1 MRLKLKHLV
10 SALAITAAIAAAAPA
25 LAVDLRIGIGED
37 PDILDPDQSRTFVG
51 EVVFA
56 NMCDK
61 LVGITPA
68 LEIIPQLAT
77 AWAWSEDGLTLTMDL
92 REGVTFQDG
101 TPFNAASVVA
111 NIDRSM
117 TLDESRR
124 KSELTSIDTVTAD
137 GDYRVVFALKAPD
150 ATLLARF
157 AARSGAMMSP
167 EAFIAAGLEFGNN
180 PVCVGPYKFKERIAQ
195 DRIVLEKD
203 ATYYN
208 ADAYHF
214 DTITYLPIPDSTVRL
229 ANLRSGDLD
238 MIERIPAVDAA
249 GVKADAGL
257 TYAEAKGI
265 GYSGIT
271 VNVANGA
278 GADTPLAQSNLVR
291 QAFSLA
297 IDRAALNQV
306 VFDGAFTPGNQPFS
320 PTSPWYDADFPVPQR
335 DIDKARALLA
345 EAGFPS
351 VDVQLTVPNSPESM
365 QIAQVIQ
372 SMVAEAGFN
381 LTIQATEFATLLA
394 AQTAGDYQADLVGW
408 SGYVDPDA
416 NLNQFVT
423 CAGGIND
430 SKYCNPE
437 LDVLLATARASTDP
451 VLRKQNYD
459 AARVILDRDLP
470 LIYLYHSTWI
480 WGMGKE
486 VTGFVPYPDGL
497 LRLEGVTK
505 G

>member
-1 MRLKLKHLV
+1 MRLRHLA
-10 SALAITAAIAAAAPA
+10 SALAISAA
-25 LAVDLRIGIGED
+25 LASPAMAADLRIGIGED

-61 LVGITPA
+61 LVGITPE

-77 AWAWSEDGLTLTMDL
+77 AWSWSEDGLTLAMDL

-101 TPFNAASVVA
+101 TPFDAAAVVF

-124 KSELTSIDTVTAD
+124 KSELTSIADVTAD
-137 GDYRVVFALKAPD
+137 GELRVVFTLNAPD

-157 AARSGAMMSP
+157 AARSGAMISP
-167 EAFIAAGLEFGNN
+167 TAAEALGLEFGQS
-180 PVCVGPYKFKERIAQ
+180 PVCVGAYKFKERIAQ

-203 ATYYN
+203 PTYYN
-208 ADAYHF
+208 AAAYHF

-238 MIERIPAVDAA
+238 MVERIPAVDAA
-249 GVKADAGL
+249 SVKSDPNL

-271 VNVANGA
+271 VNVTNGA

-291 QAFSLA
+291 QAFSLS

-320 PTSPWYDADFPVPQR
+320 PTSPWYDTDFPVPAR
-335 DIDKARALLA
+335 DPEKAKALLA

-372 SMVAEAGFN
+372 AMVAETGFN
-381 LTIQATEFATLLA
+381 LTVQATEFATLLA

-437 LDVLLATARASTDP
+437 LDELLAAARASTDP
-451 VLRKQNYD
+451 VVRKEKYD
-459 AARVILDRDLP
+459 AARAILDRDLP

-480 WGMGKE
+480 WGMGKA